1 MQSVYEDSASQTNQ
15 IKKFNNPMADLKQGD
30 HMQTSMNATTAHANM
45 LTSFAA
51 SQLSGEGVIP
61 GDKSMSHRALML
73 GSLAIGTTKVTGL
86 LRGADVLS
94 TLSAMQALGVE
105 ILDGDDGDITITGVG
120 TFGLRAPSEPLDL
133 GNAGTGVRLLM
144 GLVAGQPITAT
155 FTGDDS
161 LSKRPMRRI
170 TDPLELMGP
179 EISVSEGG
187 LLPVTI
193 TGTDTPLAVD
203 YTPKVASAQIKSA
216 ILLAAIN
223 ARGTTIIREPHISR
237 DHTESMLRHFGVEIS
252 QEIADDGQHIVSMAG
267 EQSLKAADILVP
279 RDPSSAA
286 FAMVAA
292 LITEGSDITLPA
304 IGMNPQRTG
313 LITTLI
319 EMGGDI
325 TISNERVEGG
335 EPIADLRIR
344 SSTLKGI
351 TVPAERAASMIDE
364 YPILS
369 VAAAI
374 AEGSTYM
381 PGIAE
386 LRVKETDRISVT
398 ADGLRANG
406 VDVSETEDSMTVI
419 GNRDAITG
427 GAIIDSCH
435 DHRIA
440 MSFLTLG
447 MVSKVPI
454 TVSNIE
460 TIATSF
466 PGFADLMN
474 GLGADIRAGNYEA
487 AS

>member
-1 MQSVYEDSASQTNQ
+1 
-15 IKKFNNPMADLKQGD
+15 
-30 HMQTSMNATTAHANM
+30 
-45 LTSFAA
+45 
-51 SQLSGEGVIP
+51 
-61 GDKSMSHRALML
+61 MSHRALML
-73 GSLAIGTTKVTGL
+73 GSIAIGTTKVSGL

-94 TLSAMQALGVE
+94 TLSAMQALGV
-105 ILDGDDGDITITGVG
+105 DITENDSGDVIIKGVG
-120 TFGLRAPSEPLDL
+120 TFGLRSPDAPLDL

-144 GLVAGQPITAT
+144 GLVSGQPITST
-155 FTGDDS
+155 FIGDES

-179 EISVSEGG
+179 EISVSDGG

-193 TGTDTPLAVD
+193 KGTDAPLAVD
-203 YTPKVASAQIKSA
+203 YTPAVASAQIKSA

-223 ARGTTIIREPHISR
+223 ARGTTIVREPHISR
-237 DHTESMLRHFGVEIS
+237 DHTESMLRHFGVEVS
-252 QEIADDGQHIVSMAG
+252 QDILDDGQHIVKITG
-267 EQSLKAADILVP
+267 EQRLKAADIQVP

-292 LITEGSDITLPA
+292 LITQDSDITLPA
-304 IGMNPQRTG
+304 IGMNKQRTG

-325 TISNERVEGG
+325 EISNERVEGG
-335 EPIADLRIR
+335 EPLADLQIR
-344 SSTLKGI
+344 SSQLKGI

-369 VAAAI
+369 VAAAV
-374 AEGSTYM
+374 AEGVTHM
-381 PGIAE
+381 PGVAE

-398 ADGLRANG
+398 AEGLRANG
-406 VDVSETEDSMTVI
+406 VEVSETDDSMTVT
-419 GNRDAITG
+419 GNRSAVTG
-427 GAIIDSCH
+427 GTTIDSCH

-447 MVSKVPI
+447 MVSASPI
-454 TVSNIE
+454 AVTNIE

-466 PGFADLMN
+466 PGFADMMN
-474 GLGADIRAGNYEA
+474 SLGANIQ
-487 AS
+487 ASNED